1 MPKGDSGTAAT
12 VPTRFSI
19 LFACKLLGKSRGASW
34 PELGAGGRAGLLRP
48 SALKGDA
55 GSPRGC
61 PSIRPQHS
69 SYDSVFPPGERTLP
83 TTPRRVQGRR
93 ARNRTGLYVLVAR
106 AAPVGKSPSANPA
119 EEKKSLIFRH
129 HEAVVTPRPVVKCR
143 GAAAHP
149 SPVTSCASLPT
160 ASGRGCYKIP
170 SSRKIIPAC
179 SEDAAR
185 CPVQLPEPHHP
196 LLA

>member
-1 MPKGDSGTAAT
+1 MGPVCQRGTAAQPRRSPP
-12 VPTRFSI
+12 VSASYLPANCLER
-19 LFACKLLGKSRGASW
+19 AVGRRGPSW
-34 PELGAGGRAGLLRP
+34 VTGPGRAASPLGLEGRCREP
-48 SALKGDA
+48 TGMS
-55 GSPRGC
+55 
-61 PSIRPQHS
+61 QHS

-83 TTPRRVQGRR
+83 TTLRRVQGRR
-93 ARNRTGLYVLVAR
+93 ARNRTSLYVLVAR

-170 SSRKIIPAC
+170 SSQKIIPAC
-179 SEDAAR
+179 SEDGAR